1 MPDFLL
7 ELFSEEI
14 PARMQP
20 AAAKQLN
27 EKFAALLTEAGLTA
41 TTIETH
47 ATPRRLALLAR
58 GLPAASAATSEERRG
73 PRADA
78 PAQAVDGFLK
88 STGLSRDQLEA
99 RDDPK
104 GRFLY
109 AVIRR
114 VGEPTAAILAAR
126 LPALIAGFQWPKSQR
141 WGKASISTASPRWVR
156 PLRGI
161 VALLDDQIVPFEA
174 LGLDSGRTTFGH
186 RFLSDGAPIHIAEA
200 GSYAA
205 QLGDA
210 HVILSAEER
219 HTRIAE
225 GAAAAAAKAGVKL
238 RPDAGLEQENAG
250 LTEWPVPLAG
260 HFDEAYLAVP
270 PEIIQLTMRTNQKYF
285 ACEDAA
291 GGLAPWFV
299 CVANLE
305 APDGGRTIVA
315 GNERVLSA
323 RLADARFFW
332 EHDLKV
338 PLETQAGKLAGIVFH
353 EKLGTM
359 DEKVARVAKLAR
371 WLATSGVVPVPE
383 SLTAT
388 PFIER
393 SERAARLMKADLVTG
408 TVGEFPELQGVIGG
422 HLAAAQGEV
431 PGVVAAIAQQ
441 YLPEPQG
448 SIPVV
453 AALADRLDTL
463 FSFFSIGE
471 APTGSRDP
479 FALRRAALGIIALSA
494 PYRLD
499 IHQAF
504 TAWLDEEPTQRL
516 EITPGELASRR
527 VEDQVLE
534 FLVGRLEVQ
543 QREAGIRHDRI
554 RASTRWNDAD
564 DGRLDRIV
572 ARARSLQALLDTDE
586 GANLLAGYRRAANI
600 LKIEEAKEG
609 QPFYPYVQPE
619 LLVEPAEIELDH
631 ALDAAAAVVSDAVA
645 AEDFAAAMSAL
656 AALRPAVDRFF
667 DVVTVN
673 ADDQKL
679 RANRLALL
687 AKLRRTAQS
696 VADFALIEG

>member
-27 EKFAALLTEAGLTA
+27 EKFAALLAEAGLTA

-88 STGLSRDQLEA
+88 STGLSRDQLEE

-186 RFLSDGAPIHIAEA
+186 RFLSDGAPIHIADA

-205 QLGDA
+205 QLADA

-219 HTRIAE
+219 RAKIAE
-225 GAAAAAAKAGVKL
+225 SAAAAAAKAGVKL

-332 EHDLKV
+332 EQDLKV

-359 DEKVARVAKLAR
+359 AEKVARVAKLAR
-371 WLATSGVVPVPE
+371 WLATSGVVPAPE

-388 PFIER
+388 QFIER

-422 HLAAAQGEV
+422 HLAAAQGEA

-448 SIPVV
+448 CIPVV

-572 ARARSLQALLDTDE
+572 ARARSLHALLDTDE

-619 LLVEPAEIELDH
+619 LLAEPAEIELDH
-631 ALDAAAAVVSDAVA
+631 ALDAAATVVSDAVA

>member
-1 MPDFLL
+1 MADFLL

-20 AAAKQLN
+20 AARKQLQ
-27 EKFAALLTEAGLTA
+27 EKFAALLAEAGLVA
-41 TTIETH
+41 DRIETH
-47 ATPRRLALLAR
+47 ATPRRLALIAC

-78 PAQAVDGFLK
+78 PAQAIDGFLK
-88 STGLSRDQLEA
+88 STGLTRDQLEE

-114 VGEPTAAILAAR
+114 EGEPTASILSAR
-126 LPALIAGFQWPKSQR
+126 LSALVAGFQWPKSQR

-161 VALLDDQIVPFEA
+161 VALLDDAVVPFEA
-174 LGLDSGRTTFGH
+174 LGLDAGRETSGH
-186 RFLSDGAPIHIAEA
+186 RFMGGGASIRIESV
-200 GSYAA
+200 GSYAG
-205 QLGDA
+205 QLAAA
-210 HVILSAEER
+210 HVILSAAQR
-219 HTRIAE
+219 RARIVE
-225 GAAAAAAKAGVKL
+225 GATAAAVAAGVVL
-238 RPDAGLEQENAG
+238 RPDAGLEQENTG
-250 LTEWPVPLAG
+250 LTEWPVPLVG
-260 HFDEAYLAVP
+260 HFDEAFLAVP
-270 PEIIQLTMRTNQKYF
+270 QEIIQLTMRTNQKYF
-285 ACEDAA
+285 ACED
-291 GGLAPWFV
+291 GEGRLAPWFV

-332 EHDLKV
+332 EQDLKT
-338 PLETQAGKLAGIVFH
+338 PLETQAKKLAGIVFH

-359 DEKVARVAKLAR
+359 ADKVERVVKLAR
-371 WLATSGVVPVPE
+371 WLATSGMIALPE
-383 SLTAT
+383 GLMAT
-388 PFIER
+388 QLCALA
-393 SERAARLMKADLVTG
+393 ERAAHLMKADLVTG

-422 HLAAAQGEV
+422 HLAAAQAEE
-431 PGVVAAIAQQ
+431 PAVVAAIAQQ
-441 YLPEPQG
+441 YLPEPEG
-448 SIPVV
+448 VV
-453 AALADRLDTL
+453 PAVVALADRLDTL
-463 FSFFSIGE
+463 FSFFTIGE
-471 APTGSRDP
+471 LPTGSRDP
-479 FALRRAALGIIALSA
+479 FALRRAALGVIALSA
-494 PYRLD
+494 PHRLD
-499 IHQAF
+499 MHKAF
-504 TAWLDEEPTQRL
+504 TAWLDERPTQRL
-516 EITPGELASRR
+516 EITPGALAGRR

-534 FLVGRLEVQ
+534 FLVARLEVQ

-572 ARARSLQALLDTDE
+572 ARARSLQGLLDTDA
-586 GANLLAGYRRAANI
+586 GVNLLAGYRRAANI
-600 LKIEEAKEG
+600 LRIEEAREG
-609 QPFYPYVQPE
+609 QPFHPVVE
-619 LLVEPAEIELDH
+619 SALLVEEAEVALNS
-631 ALDAAAAVVSDAVA
+631 ALDSAEDVVGKAVA
-645 AEDFAAAMSAL
+645 AEDFAGAMTAL
-656 AALRPAVDRFF
+656 AALRPAVDHFF

-673 ADDQKL
+673 ADDARR